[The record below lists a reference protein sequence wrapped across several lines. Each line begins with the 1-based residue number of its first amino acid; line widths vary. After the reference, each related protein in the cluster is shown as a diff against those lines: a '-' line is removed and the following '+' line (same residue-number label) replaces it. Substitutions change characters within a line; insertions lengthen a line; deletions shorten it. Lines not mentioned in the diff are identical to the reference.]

1 MSTINITETA
11 PIRNVEADAARSEEI
26 EPFIRYSQRKKAESR
41 PAQARLRRRWDFE
54 KRHVRRAVWQ
64 LEQETDRA
72 QLLRI
77 RELVDRAFVSHRF
90 YRDLY
95 ASVGYEP
102 GAIVTWDDYEALPVI
117 NKRAL
122 IDGGFGEDVE
132 AMYPAG
138 MLHSARTSGSSGLN
152 MTIYQDDASV
162 EYRHVLYMRHCELM
176 LRDTLQPTDWRYGI
190 YFVAERYT
198 SLLGDYPFVT
208 VSQDVPVDILI
219 RNLAEVRP
227 RLVLTLPSALQRL
240 AETRIDLQEF
250 GVQAVGTNSE
260 RSTKEE
266 RLHYSDTLGVPVLD
280 EYSSEE
286 MSLIA
291 YECGERRYHLVEDSG
306 RFDVHGADEE
316 GYGHLVGTSFGNA
329 SMPFIRYDQ
338 GDVVQIGQAGS
349 QCPCGSRFRVLTS
362 FRGRED
368 EALAD
373 GQGTVAADAVLGL
386 CDATLVD
393 AEANVLQYQIVQ
405 TARDRVVLRAQPID
419 RALGLE
425 TRPVRKFVATLP
437 SLFENVRMNVTVEQT
452 DDFDRF
458 ASGKR
463 RLIIVAMDG
472 AR

>member
-1 MSTINITETA
+1 MIEIAETA
-11 PIRNVEADAARSEEI
+11 PIRDVEADAARSEEI
-26 EPFIRYSQRKKAESR
+26 KPFIRYSQRQKTESR
-41 PAQARLRRRWDFE
+41 HAQARLLRRWESE
-54 KRHVRRAVWQ
+54 KLPVRRAVWQ
-64 LEQETDRA
+64 HGQETDRA
-72 QLLRI
+72 QLLRV
-77 RELVDRAFVSHRF
+77 RELVDRAFISNRF

-102 GAIVTWDDYEALPVI
+102 GAIVTWDDYDALPVI
-117 NKRAL
+117 NKRSM
-122 IDGGFGEDVE
+122 IDGGFGEDIESV
-132 AMYPAG
+132 YPAHL
-138 MLHSARTSGSSGLN
+138 LHSARTSGSSGLN

-162 EYRHVLYMRHCELM
+162 EYRHVLYMRHCELI

-208 VSQDVPVDILI
+208 VSQDVPVDVLV

-227 RLVLTLPSALQRL
+227 RLVLTLPSSLQRL
-240 AETRIDLQEF
+240 AETRIDLKEF
-250 GVQAVGTNSE
+250 GVEAVGTNSE

-266 RLHYSDTLGVPVLD
+266 RVHYSEALGVPVLD

-291 YECGERRYHLVEDSG
+291 YECHERRYHLVEDSG
-306 RFDVHGADEE
+306 RFDVHDADEE
-316 GYGHLVGTSFGNA
+316 GYGHLIGTSFGNA
-329 SMPFIRYDQ
+329 CMPFIRYDQ

-349 QCPCGSRFRVLTS
+349 QCACGSRFRVLTS
-362 FRGRED
+362 FRGRDD
-368 EALAD
+368 EALSD
-373 GQGTVAADAVLGL
+373 GPGTVAADAVLGL

-405 TARDRVVLRAQPID
+405 TAPDHVVLRAQPID
-419 RALGLE
+419 RGLGLE
-425 TRPVRKFVATLP
+425 TRPVRRFIAALP
-437 SLFENVRMNVTVEQT
+437 SLFENVRMHVSIEQT

-463 RLIIVAMDG
+463 RLIIVAMG
-472 AR
+472 GER